1 MKEFSKYYVRLFMF
15 LMPILFLPITVDA
28 FGMGKNILIMLMTVL
43 GLGLWLVEVLINKK
57 DSIKVSRTW
66 WLMAVVTVWAWIEWY
81 RMGVGVRER
90 TLVDVTGVGMLTAGL
105 VWFFLWLQVS
115 NEDERKKQLNWLT
128 VAGILTA
135 VISIIVFLIPSAKL
149 PINWPKD
156 NPMVSINANWSLTG
170 SVLSEALLMLFLI
183 MEWGKRLVIKLK
195 NESYV
200 VEAMATSFL
209 SLVLALDIFKIVKSG
224 WFNLDGT
231 TAWVIAV
238 ETFKRSPIWGV
249 GAGNFVTAFNAFR
262 PDSYNLTPMWA
273 NGFLHS
279 SNGILNLWTE
289 LGIVGIVVVM
299 VALINLLKIKKNFNF
314 VILMVLVLVGLF
326 LPVSLVGMMLLIW
339 VVASATEAKRIGLV
353 MKVGENGFNAAP
365 WVLAIVLAGGSVLAG
380 YRLTKI
386 VLADVYMRQSLVAA
400 AKNDGG
406 NTYNLQIKAIGMN
419 PNMADYRRAYSQTN
433 LALASN
439 LLANKDIT
447 DEDKQKASTLVQ
459 QAVREGKA
467 AIALDENNPIYWT
480 NLAMIY
486 RQLVGVMDGTADWS
500 YQAYQQAVVLEPANA
515 ITKLD
520 LGGLLFAANKFD
532 EADRVFEQVVTAKPD
547 FANGWY
553 NWAYSAKKLNK
564 LEFAVARLTQAV
576 ALVPTTSGDYEKANG
591 ELTTWKKELAA
602 SAQGSGEPKQA
613 ETLKVPDALPTA
625 PAASQLGGQAG
636 ELAPP
641 KVEIVPTVVP
651 TVSP

>member
-28 FGMGKNILIMLMTVL
+28 FGTGKNILIMIMAVL
-43 GLGLWLVEVLINKK
+43 GLVIWLLEVLVVKK
-57 DSIKVSRTW
+57 ESVKISGAW
-66 WLMAVVTVWAWIEWY
+66 WLMAIVVGWAWVLWY
-81 RMGVGVRER
+81 RMVPGVRMRTMVDVSGVGV
-90 TLVDVTGVGMLTAGL
+90 LSAGL
-105 VWFFLWLQVS
+105 IWFFLWLQIT
-115 NEDERKKQLNWLT
+115 NEVERKKQLNWLT
-128 VAGILTA
+128 GAGVLTA
-135 VISIIVFLIPSAKL
+135 IISIIVFLIPSVKF

-156 NPMVSINANWSLTG
+156 NPMVSINANWSLAG
-170 SVLSEALLMLFLI
+170 SVLSEALLMLFLV

-195 NESYV
+195 NENYIL
-200 VEAMATSFL
+200 EAGVTSFL
-209 SLVLALDIFKIVKSG
+209 SLVLALDIFKIFKSG

-238 ETFKRSPIWGV
+238 ETFKRSPIFGV

-262 PDSYNLTPMWA
+262 SDSYNLTPMWA

-289 LGIVGIVVVM
+289 LGIVGIVIVT

-314 VILMVLVLVGLF
+314 GVLIVVVLAGLF
-326 LPVSLVGMMLLIW
+326 LPVNLVGIMLLIW
-339 VVASATEAKRIGLV
+339 VVSGLNPPKSPFDKGDLHLM
-353 MKVGENGFNAAP
+353 MKVGENGFNVAP
-365 WVLAIVLAGGSVLAG
+365 WLLVLLLAGGSVLAG

-386 VLADVYMRQSLVAA
+386 ILADVYMRQSLVAA
-400 AKNDGG
+400 VKNDGG
-406 NTYNLQIKAIGMN
+406 EVYKLQIKAIGMN

-439 LLANKDIT
+439 LLANKEMT

-467 AIALDENNPIYWT
+467 AIALDENNPIYWL

-486 RQLVGVMDGTADWS
+486 RQLVGMVDGAADWS
-500 YQAYQQAVVLEPANA
+500 YQAYQQAVVLEPANP
-515 ITKLD
+515 ISKLD
-520 LGGLLFAANKFD
+520 LGGLLFAANKFE
-532 EADRVFEQVVTAKPD
+532 EADRVFEQVVTTKPD

-576 ALVPTTSGDYEKANG
+576 ALVPATSGDYEKANG

-602 SAQGSGEPKQA
+602 SAQGSGEPKA
-613 ETLKVPDALPTA
+613 ETLKTAEPLPTIGKE
-625 PAASQLGGQAG
+625 Q
-636 ELAPP
+636 
-641 KVEIVPTVVP
+641 VVVP
-651 TVSP
+651 TGELEPVVPTPIITN